1 MSHTVTFKLN
11 KPAHQFTTKDGF
23 GFGIRGGVKYYDFD
37 TKKDEWTN
45 YECALF
51 SKVQAQTDYY
61 AKMLAEGAVV
71 SVSGESLKVKPF
83 TNQQGQTTISLSLNN
98 ARLEYVVQPIPRA
111 PDAAQ
116 QAYSQGVAP
125 RAVPPA
131 PAGFDS
137 FDDDIPFS

>member
-11 KPAHQFTTKDGF
+11 KPAHQFAAGESQGF
-23 GFGIRGGVKYYDFD
+23 GVRGGVKYYDRE

-61 AKMLAEGAVV
+61 AKMLIEGAVV
-71 SVSGESLKVKPF
+71 SVSGESIKVKSF

-98 ARLEYVVQPIPRA
+98 ARLEYVTQSIPRA

-125 RAVPPA
+125 KAVPSA
-131 PAGFDS
+131 PAGFDD
-137 FDDDIPFS
+137 FDSDSIPF